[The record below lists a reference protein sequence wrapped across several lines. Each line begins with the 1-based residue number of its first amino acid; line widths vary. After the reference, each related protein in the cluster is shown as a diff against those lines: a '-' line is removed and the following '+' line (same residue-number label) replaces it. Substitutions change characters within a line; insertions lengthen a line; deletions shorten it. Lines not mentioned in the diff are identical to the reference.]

1 MEGCRPV
8 SRGLMLELMTSANV
22 MGRSASCRH
31 ANLMQVPPE
40 CTSACVLWLN
50 SIATAQACAYPCILL
65 TRVVAMKYK
74 SVKGLLK
81 SDESLIP
88 VTFIDK
94 LEDVLHGF
102 LGILLFV
109 VSILAAGYSLQ
120 RLIETRPFF
129 PVGMIQGINDILFVV
144 IILEIMRTVIVRFT
158 DGVFQLDNF
167 LIIGVIAAVRH
178 ILTVGASLT
187 MEKEKTAEYFNRALI
202 EMGVNTGIVLALVF
216 ALFLSRAARASSK
229 K

>member
-1 MEGCRPV
+1 M
-8 SRGLMLELMTSANV
+8 
-22 MGRSASCRH
+22 
-31 ANLMQVPPE
+31 
-40 CTSACVLWLN
+40 
-50 SIATAQACAYPCILL
+50 IYPKAFQ
-65 TRVVAMKYK
+65 TRVGAMKYK
-74 SVKGLLK
+74 SVKGLLTN
-81 SDESLIP
+81 DESLIP

-102 LGILLFV
+102 LGIILFV
-109 VSILAAGYSLQ
+109 ISVLAAGYTLL

-129 PVGMIQGINDILFVV
+129 PLGMIQGINDILFVV

-158 DGVFQLDNF
+158 DGIFQLDNF

-187 MEKEKTAEYFNRALI
+187 MEKEKTTEFFNRALM

-216 ALFLSRAARASSK
+216 AIFLARAARAGK
-229 K
+229 ANK

>member
-1 MEGCRPV
+1 
-8 SRGLMLELMTSANV
+8 
-22 MGRSASCRH
+22 
-31 ANLMQVPPE
+31 
-40 CTSACVLWLN
+40 
-50 SIATAQACAYPCILL
+50 
-65 TRVVAMKYK
+65 MKYK

-81 SDESLIP
+81 QDESLIP

-94 LEDVLHGF
+94 LEDLLHGF
-102 LGILLFV
+102 LGIILFIIAV
-109 VSILAAGYSLQ
+109 LAAGYSLW

-129 PVGMIQGINDILFVV
+129 PTGMIQGINDTLFVV

-158 DGVFQLDNF
+158 DGIFQLDNF

-187 MEKEKTAEYFNRALI
+187 LDQEKSREHFNRALI

-216 ALFLSRAARASSK
+216 ALYLARAARKANSAQ
-229 K
+229 

>member
-1 MEGCRPV
+1 
-8 SRGLMLELMTSANV
+8 
-22 MGRSASCRH
+22 
-31 ANLMQVPPE
+31 
-40 CTSACVLWLN
+40 
-50 SIATAQACAYPCILL
+50 
-65 TRVVAMKYK
+65 MKYK
-74 SVKGLLK
+74 SVKGLLTG
-81 SDESLIP
+81 DESLIP

-102 LGILLFV
+102 LGIVLFAISV
-109 VSILAAGYSLQ
+109 LAAGFSLQ
-120 RLIETRPFF
+120 RLIQTRPFY
-129 PVGMIQGINDILFVV
+129 PLGMIQGINDILFIV

-158 DGVFQLDNF
+158 YGIFQLDNF

-187 MEKEKTAEYFNRALI
+187 MEKKKTTEYFNRALM

-216 ALFLSRAARASSK
+216 ALFLARSARAASK

>member
-1 MEGCRPV
+1 V
-8 SRGLMLELMTSANV
+8 
-22 MGRSASCRH
+22 
-31 ANLMQVPPE
+31 
-40 CTSACVLWLN
+40 
-50 SIATAQACAYPCILL
+50 
-65 TRVVAMKYK
+65 KYK
-74 SVKGLLK
+74 SVKGLLTN
-81 SDESLIP
+81 DESLIP

-102 LGILLFV
+102 LGIILFIISV
-109 VSILAAGYSLQ
+109 LAAAYTLQ

-129 PVGMIQGINDILFVV
+129 PLGMIQGINDILFVV

-187 MEKEKTAEYFNRALI
+187 MQEQKSTEYFNRALI

-216 ALFLSRAARASSK
+216 SLFLARSMRKSNSNK
-229 K
+229 